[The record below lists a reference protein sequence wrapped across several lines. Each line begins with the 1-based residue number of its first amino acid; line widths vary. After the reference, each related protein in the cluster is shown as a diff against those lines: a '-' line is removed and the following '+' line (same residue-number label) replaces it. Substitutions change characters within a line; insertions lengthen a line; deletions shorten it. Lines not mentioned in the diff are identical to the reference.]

1 MDRLSKTVLER
12 KQQRKDVNL
21 YDDHFCLQFCKLLTN
36 ISSSKYEVNIYV
48 TQDAMYG
55 GVATW
60 DREKNKFNIHKSGQ
74 IFHCNRLSL

>member
-1 MDRLSKTVLER
+1 MIKIACIKKTILVVWLVVFPVE
-12 KQQRKDVNL
+12 
-21 YDDHFCLQFCKLLTN
+21 CLQTGSCAQ
-36 ISSSKYEVNIYV
+36 SKYEVDISV